1 MGGDELEKQMVS
13 IGKAEMG
20 SCVSGFQLEWQ
31 KQADF
36 SLSLMQKPGAN
47 LEVMCL

>member
-13 IGKAEMG
+13 IGKAGMG
-20 SCVSGFQLEWQ
+20 FCVSGFQLEWQ

-36 SLSLMQKPGAN
+36 SLTYAKAW
-47 LEVMCL
+47 C